1 MIECKNLIKEFGQ
14 PPQRVLHGL
23 NFTIPNGEFVSISG
37 RSGSGKSTLLY
48 IISTLDS
55 PSQGQVV
62 IDGIDVAL
70 MKTDEVH
77 RLRNEKIGFVF
88 QFHYLLPEL
97 TAMENVLLPAR
108 NLGLMSQKK
117 QEALNLFKE
126 LDVFEQKDKLPSQMS
141 GGQQQRV
148 AIARAL
154 IMQPKYIFADEPT
167 GNLDTR
173 NADIVMKIFKR
184 INKEFGTTIALVT
197 HEPDFAAQADRE
209 IYLIDGKIADR
220 SIDK

>member
-1 MIECKNLIKEFGQ
+1 M
-14 PPQRVLHGL
+14 
-23 NFTIPNGEFVSISG
+23 
-37 RSGSGKSTLLY
+37 
-48 IISTLDS
+48 
-55 PSQGQVV
+55 